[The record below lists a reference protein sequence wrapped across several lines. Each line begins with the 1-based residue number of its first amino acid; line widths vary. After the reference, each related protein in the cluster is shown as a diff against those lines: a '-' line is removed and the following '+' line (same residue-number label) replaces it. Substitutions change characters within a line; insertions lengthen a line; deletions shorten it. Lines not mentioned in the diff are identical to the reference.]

1 MNYLIAVLPNHMEVE
16 AAYTALEQE
25 NLPMSQITIVGRGYQ
40 SADEF
45 GLIDPDQQAQKW
57 SRRLAYQLIPFGFAA
72 GFIFDAITQLN
83 VLTWS
88 NDLINHIVGGI
99 LGASAGALGALFTGG
114 GFGWTTASGD
124 AIAYRNR
131 LNNGK
136 YLIVTKGPKLLIQ
149 QATNILRQFEP
160 ENIQGYAEPVG

>member
-1 MNYLIAVLPNHMEVE
+1 MNYLIAVLPNRIEVE

-45 GLIDPDQQAQKW
+45 GLIDPDQQARAW
-57 SRRLAYQLIPFGFAA
+57 SRRLAYQLIPFGFIA
-72 GFIFDAITQLN
+72 GFVFDAITQLN

-99 LGASAGALGALFTGG
+99 LGAGAGALGALFSGG

-131 LNNGK
+131 LNNRK
-136 YLIVTKGPKLLIQ
+136 YLIVTKGPKLLIR

>member
-1 MNYLIAVLPNHMEVE
+1 MEVE
-16 AAYTALEQE
+16 AAYTALEKEQ
-25 NLPMSQITIVGRGYQ
+25 LPMSQITILGRGYK

-45 GLIDPDQQAQKW
+45 GLINPDQQAQKW
-57 SRRLAYQLIPFGFAA
+57 SRRLAKQLIPFGFAA
-72 GFIFDAITQLN
+72 GFVFDAITQLN

-88 NDLINHIVGGI
+88 NDLVNHFVGGL
-99 LGASAGALGALFTGG
+99 LGAGAGALGALFSGG

-136 YLIVTKGPKLLIQ
+136 YLIITKGPEVLIR
-149 QATNILRQFEP
+149 QATQILRQFEL
-160 ENIQGYAEPVG
+160 ENIQGYTEPVA